1 MTDEYGMTKFDR
13 SFFKKA
19 FAAVLAIALIAGAYT
34 VYFNNRW
41 KYELDVRYVGYNDSR
56 DMERMEYEITNKT
69 KRTLKNT
76 TITFKVDNFGY
87 GYDDFTFKD
96 TIKVFGTMHP
106 GETVNV
112 DLYWKRVEAEAKEHG
127 TDLFMADVE
136 IKKITYK

>member
-112 DLYWKRVEAEAKEHG
+112 DLYWNRVEAEAKEHG
-127 TDLFMADVE
+127 TELFMADVE